1 MRIENWSIVRKEGTI
16 RFSGNIF
23 GHTSYSNGSKFET
36 TPLIEVSTLGE
47 TVRGE
52 EGEEYEV
59 GKPAAFYEAAYP
71 NARERFF
78 AMYQKRMVE
87 SFRR

>member
-1 MRIENWSIVRKEGTI
+1 MRIENWSIVSKEGTI

-23 GHTSYSNGSKFET
+23 GHTSHPNGAKFET
-36 TPLIEVSTLGE
+36 TPLIEASPLGE

-78 AMYQKRMVE
+78 AMYQRKMLERVQ
-87 SFRR
+87 R